1 MHINCHSLLSVCM
14 HRLTLDYEGDEVHVV
29 VELRA
34 INPAKSNSHSS
45 ARHIANTRT
54 LLQALRALPGVRVTA
69 QDFAQLPF
77 AQQVALSHSAGVFVS
92 MHGAGTTHIMHM
104 ALGRD
109 RCCALVELQPDHT
122 QGFQDA
128 QGYGNLARMFG
139 LHYFRY
145 EAADGAT
152 TKNGTS
158 VDVMAVTD
166 LVRKAAE
173 AVRITPTCLHD
184 VKDISLPVFPINYFE
199 K

>member
-1 MHINCHSLLSVCM
+1 M
-14 HRLTLDYEGDEVHVV
+14 HVV
-29 VELRA
+29 IELRA
-34 INPAKSNSHSS
+34 INAAKKNSHSS
-45 ARHIANTRT
+45 SRHIQNIKT
-54 LLQALRALPGVRVTA
+54 LLEALRAIPGVRVTA
-69 QDFAQLPF
+69 QDFALLPF

-128 QGYGNLARMFG
+128 HGYGNLARMFG

-152 TKNGTS
+152 TKTGTN
-158 VDVMAVTD
+158 VDIKMVSDLIHKAV
-166 LVRKAAE
+166 E
-173 AVRITPTCLHD
+173 AVRVKPSCLHD
-184 VKDISLPVFPINYFE
+184 VKDISTSPILATNYFE
-199 K
+199 NSLK

>member
-1 MHINCHSLLSVCM
+1 
-14 HRLTLDYEGDEVHVV
+14 
-29 VELRA
+29 
-34 INPAKSNSHSS
+34 
-45 ARHIANTRT
+45 
-54 LLQALRALPGVRVTA
+54 
-69 QDFAQLPF
+69 
-77 AQQVALSHSAGVFVS
+77 

-152 TKNGTS
+152 STDGTK
-158 VDVMAVTD
+158 VDVNAVTD
-166 LVRKAAE
+166 LVRKAVE
-173 AVRITPTCLHD
+173 AVRTKPTCLHD
-184 VKDISLPVFPINYFE
+184 VKDISKPVLPMKFYFE